1 MYVPWSIG
9 GGIIYDHPRL
19 EDFRSQLSKPST
31 SRPLNDTP
39 PKPSAHVSPTKSSLQ
54 ESKTDSLHATSA
66 GQSSAKQSS
75 VDDVKSSEEKP
86 AGSDDILDVLHSRI
100 DQLAAS
106 DSEDDIF
113 AGELSFS
120 LLAEVSFLV
129 CLCGCVCVCL
139 FTSILGGPRPV
150 SRDGW
155 WNHGR
160 NRDSESLLLAYL

>member
-1 MYVPWSIG
+1 MYVTSSIG
-9 GGIIYDHPRL
+9 GGPIYDHPRL

-31 SRPLNDTP
+31 NRPLNETP
-39 PKPSAHVSPTKSSLQ
+39 PRPSAHVSPTKSSVQ

-86 AGSDDILDVLHSRI
+86 AGPDDILDVLHSRI

-113 AGELSFS
+113 GGGLSFS
-120 LLAEVSFLV
+120 LLVEVSFFACV
-129 CLCGCVCVCL
+129 CLCICQN
-139 FTSILGGPRPV
+139 PRKPM
-150 SRDGW
+150 
-155 WNHGR
+155 HGQLVGTWRKNQER
-160 NRDSESLLLAYL
+160 NRDCESLLLAHL

>member
-1 MYVPWSIG
+1 MYVTSSIG
-9 GGIIYDHPRL
+9 GGPIYDHPRL

-31 SRPLNDTP
+31 NRPLNETP

-66 GQSSAKQSS
+66 GQSSVKQSS

-86 AGSDDILDVLHSRI
+86 AGPDDILDVLHSRI

-113 AGELSFS
+113 GGGLSFS
-120 LLAEVSFLV
+120 LLENVSFLA
-129 CLCGCVCVCL
+129 
-139 FTSILGGPRPV
+139 RV
-150 SRDGW
+150 SVYLPAPSETHGQLVGTWRR
-155 WNHGR
+155 NHER
-160 NRDSESLLLAYL
+160 NRDSESLLLAHL